1 MACWGEYSREPPH
14 QDIAVH
20 PIVCHWSKDKAGLN
34 INIVNVQT
42 VVVTANI
49 RRRSGATA
57 IITWTVITTITKIV
71 TISVSPDVFTRST
84 TICDRYTINICII
97 EHLVNKTDSLVL
109 VHTLESS
116 SVLM

>member
-49 RRRSGATA
+49 EGGVALLPLLHGQLLLPLPR
-57 IITWTVITTITKIV
+57 
-71 TISVSPDVFTRST
+71 
-84 TICDRYTINICII
+84 
-97 EHLVNKTDSLVL
+97 
-109 VHTLESS
+109 
-116 SVLM
+116 